1 MWGGAAVRNDGGG
14 GAVGGVAEAGEG
26 KLACESYLMWCNNL
40 FTKNLILKS
49 YPKFGQ
55 YFLFLDETIKISDK
69 VILFQDK

>member
-40 FTKNLILKS
+40 FLS
-49 YPKFGQ
+49 
-55 YFLFLDETIKISDK
+55 
-69 VILFQDK
+69 